1 MEKNYK
7 GHAANVTPNNL
18 QSNHSDYTD
27 HDYKHPFDPDVAESM
42 FGHVESFENEVT
54 GDQSGEVNNLGSGSA
69 GFRKPIPL
77 PKLPPVPEFPLELL
91 PDDLVGWVSDAA
103 ERARFRPDFVAVT
116 SMVALGALLGRK
128 LGIRLKQQDDW
139 TEFANVWGG
148 LIGPPSAL
156 KSPAMRTA
164 MNPFK
169 ILQQA
174 ADVMHAE
181 ALDVYKGQ
189 VETQKLRKDAK
200 KKSARKALED
210 DFDAEINLGTDDEL
224 DEPVPR
230 TYWTSNVNE
239 ASLGV
244 LLEQNPNCLLIERD
258 ELSSLMVDLENEAK
272 SDLRGL
278 MLSGWSGNEG
288 YRFDRIMRGITYIP
302 KYALSVVGGIQPG
315 PLARYV
321 RGAFS
326 GEKADG
332 LLQRF
337 QLLVWPDSGH
347 FIYVD
352 RWPDREAK
360 SKAFALFERMDKF
373 DPETIGSHDGLGNN
387 PPYIRLTDEAQK
399 LFIEWY
405 TDFMQ
410 NRRTME
416 SEGGE
421 GAALGAHFGKYPGLL
436 GKLTLILHVAD
447 DPTAHKVSERTLKKA
462 LAWIDYL
469 TSHARRVYHS
479 VEHPETG
486 AAELLLSRLKRG
498 ELPNCFKAWQLSNKG
513 WHGLTD
519 TAAVKKACRLLYEF
533 GWLIEVDAGGASGGR
548 PSEPTYAV
556 SQDAEVNA

>member
-1 MEKNYK
+1 MEKKFK
-7 GHAANVTPNNL
+7 GHAANVTPWNL
-18 QSNHSDYTD
+18 HLSDSDYTD
-27 HDYKHPFDPDVAESM
+27 QDDKHPFAPDVAESM
-42 FGHVESFENEVT
+42 FGHVESFVTEVT
-54 GDQSGEVNNLGSGSA
+54 GVKSGEVNNIGAGSVV
-69 GFRKPIPL
+69 FRKPIPL
-77 PKLPPVPEFPLELL
+77 PKLPPVSEFPLELL

-103 ERARFRPDFVAVT
+103 ERARFRPDFAAVT
-116 SMVALGALLGRK
+116 SMVALGAVLGRK
-128 LGIRLKQQDDW
+128 IGIRLKQHDDW
-139 TEFANVWGG
+139 TEYANVWGG

-156 KSPAMRTA
+156 KSPAMRMA

-169 ILQQA
+169 KLQQA
-174 ADVMHAE
+174 ADAIHAE
-181 ALDVYKGQ
+181 TLDEYKGQ
-189 VETQKLRKDAK
+189 LEIRKLRKAAK
-200 KKSARKALED
+200 KKSAMLVLKED
-210 DFDAEINLGTDDEL
+210 VDAEINLATDDEL

-244 LLEQNPNCLLIERD
+244 LLEQNPNGLLIERD
-258 ELSSLMVDLENEAK
+258 ELSSLLVDLENEAK

-302 KYALSVVGGIQPG
+302 KFALSVVGGIQPG

-347 FIYVD
+347 FQYVD
-352 RWPDREAK
+352 RWPD
-360 SKAFALFERMDKF
+360 SKAKKKAADLFERMDKF
-373 DPETIGSHDGLGNN
+373 DPETIGSHDGFGNN
-387 PPYIRLTDEAQK
+387 PPHIRLSDEAQQ

-405 TDFMQ
+405 TNFMQ
-410 NRRTME
+410 TRRAME
-416 SEGGE
+416 AGGGE
-421 GAALGAHFGKYPGLL
+421 SAAIGAHFGKYPGLL

-447 DPTAHKVSERTLKKA
+447 DTTAREVSQRTLKKA

-486 AAELLLSRLKRG
+486 AAELLLARLKRG

-519 TAAVKKACRLLYEF
+519 TAAVKKACRLLYEY
-533 GWLIEVDAGGASGGR
+533 GWLNEVDAGGSSGGR
-548 PSEPTYAV
+548 PADPTYSVAP
-556 SQDAEVNA
+556 DAEINP